1 MTLRKHTGALCRQAG
16 WILLATGICVPS
28 NLSSSEESNLTLERV
43 LALPAHAVPLWKV
56 YLEKSQKRMAADK
69 EFFEKEMAAK
79 GVRESFLPPKGRA
92 FGTGDVSVSYAK
104 WFSGPEAA
112 RIAEIVVS
120 FQTPSGGWCKGVD
133 MTQHI
138 RLPGERFCS
147 DKGWRYVGT
156 FDNNTTIA
164 QMRFLARAFLATGN
178 ETYKRAFLKGL
189 EYVFMAQYPNGGWP
203 QVYPLMTGYHD
214 NITFNDGAMT
224 NVMDLLREIAAGKAG
239 FEFVS
244 PEERRRARVAFERGI
259 GCILDCQV
267 IADGKQTAW
276 GQQHDPLTLKPAKA
290 RAYEMVSLSGAESAR
305 VMVELMEVENPSPRV
320 KEAVQAAAAWFR
332 NTAIYGHVWKKDSG
346 GDMKLLPA
354 EGAEPIWA
362 RYYQIGTNRPL
373 FSDKDSIVRYDVK
386 EITPER
392 RRAYGWYSIN
402 GRDALKKYEEWRTR
416 HGIASRPARSASQT
430 ALRSG
435 QFG

>member
-1 MTLRKHTGALCRQAG
+1 MTLHKLTATICLHTR
-16 WILLATGICVPS
+16 WILFATGFCVLPNVS
-28 NLSSSEESNLTLERV
+28 FSEERNLTIERI
-43 LALPAHAVPLWKV
+43 LTLPAKEVAVWKQF
-56 YLEKSQKRMAADK
+56 LEESQKKMAADK
-69 EFFEKEMAAK
+69 DFFEREMATN

-92 FGTGDVSVSYAK
+92 FGTSDLNSNSERG
-104 WFSGPEAA
+104 FSSPEAS
-112 RIAEIVVS
+112 RIAEIVIS

-133 MTQHI
+133 LTQHV
-138 RLPGERFCS
+138 RQLGERFCA

-156 FDNNTTIA
+156 FDNNATIA

-178 ETYKRAFLKGL
+178 EKCKQAFLKGL
-189 EYVFMAQYPNGGWP
+189 EYVLAAQYPNGGWP
-203 QVYPLMTGYHD
+203 QVYPLMAGYHD

-244 PEERRRARVAFERGI
+244 PNERRRARLAFDRGI

-276 GQQHDPLTLKPAKA
+276 GQQHDPLNLKPAKA
-290 RAYEMVSLSGAESAR
+290 RSYEMVSLSGAESAR
-305 VMVELMEVENPSPRV
+305 VMVELMEVETPSPRV
-320 KEAVQAAAAWFR
+320 KLAVNAAAAWFKS
-332 NTAIYGHVWKKDSG
+332 TAIYGHDWKKDSD

-373 FSDKDSIVRYDVK
+373 FSDRDSIVRYDVK
-386 EITPER
+386 EITPEQ

-402 GRDALKKYEEWRTR
+402 GRDALKKYEEWRPR
-416 HGIASRPARSASQT
+416 H
-430 ALRSG
+430 
-435 QFG
+435 